1 MEPTSLERELQES
14 KDTPLSLLPINLL
27 LLSSTSSYSSSSM
40 CSKRCLF
47 SSLSARVRN
56 TMERRMTRRRRA
68 VTLICDQT

>member
-1 MEPTSLERELQES
+1 MGPTSLERELQES
-14 KDTPLSLLPINLL
+14 KDTLLSLLPINLL
-27 LLSSTSSYSSSSM
+27 LLSSTSSSSSSSM

-68 VTLICDQT
+68 VTL